1 MTDYLFIDRDGTL
14 IVEPEDQQIDSLEK
28 LQFIPGIFSA
38 LHDIA
43 RSGKY
48 TLVMVSNQDGLGTE
62 SFPEAT
68 FHPAQHKLLQALAG
82 EGVVFEQ
89 ILIDRSFP
97 TDNSPNRKPRTG
109 LLEPLIAKGVNLDN
123 SWVIGDRATDVE
135 LAANLGCKAILFGA
149 PSLLENS
156 AQAIKDSCA
165 LATNSWSKIRN
176 FLLFPERRVSVS
188 RSTSETEIEIELD
201 LDGSG
206 QSSIDT
212 GLKFYDHMLT
222 QIARHS
228 GIDLKIAV
236 KGDLEV
242 DEHHTME
249 DTALL
254 LGEAFSE
261 ALGDKRGIERYGFS
275 LPMDDAQ
282 ARVCLDFGGR
292 PWFIWKATFKREY
305 VGDTPTE
312 MFSHVFKSFS
322 DTARCNLQIEAE
334 GDNEHHKIEA
344 IFKALARAI
353 RAAVRRD
360 EQCLLIPS
368 SKGTI

>member
-14 IVEPEDQQIDSLEK
+14 IVEPADQQIDSLEK
-28 LQFIPGIFSA
+28 LEFIPGIFSA

-43 RSGKY
+43 ASGKY
-48 TLVMVSNQDGLGTE
+48 TLVMVSNQDGLGTD

-68 FHPAQHKLLQALAG
+68 FHPAQNKLLQALAG
-82 EGVVFEQ
+82 EGITFEQ
-89 ILIDRSFP
+89 ILIDPSFP
-97 TDNSPNRKPRTG
+97 EDNSPNRKPRTG
-109 LLEPLIAKGVNLDN
+109 LLQTIIAEGINTDN
-123 SWVIGDRATDVE
+123 SWVIGDRVTDVE
-135 LAANLGCKAILFGA
+135 LAANLGCRAILLGDA
-149 PSLLENS
+149 ALLENCPKP
-156 AQAIKDSCA
+156 IKDACA
-165 LATNSWSKIRN
+165 LASTSWQNIRN
-176 FLLFPERRVSVS
+176 FLLFPRRHVIVS
-188 RSTSETEIEIELD
+188 RKTSETTIEIELD
-201 LDGSG
+201 LDGTG
-206 QSSIDT
+206 QSNIDT

-228 GIDLKIAV
+228 GVDLQIKVA
-236 KGDLEV
+236 GDLEI

-249 DTALL
+249 DTAIL
-254 LGEAFSE
+254 LGEAFSK

-292 PWFIWKATFKREY
+292 PWFIWKATFAREY
-305 VGDTPTE
+305 IGDAPTE

-322 DTARCNLQIEAE
+322 DSARCNLQIEAE

-353 RAAVRRD
+353 RAAIRQD